1 MSPEQQLLMAEL
13 QLLVLALM
21 IVIKRKVGRRLPC
34 MHVCVYALRL
44 LMMLLLMMMMIIML
58 AFCFA
63 L

>member
-1 MSPEQQLLMAEL
+1 MAEL
-13 QLLVLALM
+13 HVQEQMLM

-44 LMMLLLMMMMIIML
+44 LMMLLLMMMMFIML
-58 AFCFA
+58 AFCFI